1 MRPIDQLLGIL
12 ETIQTLQNGAF
23 DLDQFNSF
31 IMKYSIEEVCCMLI
45 QVISEQSQSKY
56 LSSIK
61 FNKEIQE
68 NQLNFKSLKLNSN
81 YNLGRTFSK

>member
-45 QVISEQSQSKY
+45 QVISEQS
-56 LSSIK
+56 
-61 FNKEIQE
+61 
-68 NQLNFKSLKLNSN
+68 
-81 YNLGRTFSK
+81 